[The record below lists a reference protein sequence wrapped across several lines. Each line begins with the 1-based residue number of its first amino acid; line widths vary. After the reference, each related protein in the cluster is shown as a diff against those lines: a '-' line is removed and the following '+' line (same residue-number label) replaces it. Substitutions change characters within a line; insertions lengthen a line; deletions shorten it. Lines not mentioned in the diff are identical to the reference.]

1 MTGRIIN
8 SVKNHLPVYL
18 LPPVLPPELPDL
30 LLEPPDDLDEL
41 LPEEDLTEP
50 ELEDLEPD
58 DDLIDDERLI
68 ELFLEELLILAGD
81 E

>member
-30 LLEPPDDLDEL
+30 LLEPPVDLDEL